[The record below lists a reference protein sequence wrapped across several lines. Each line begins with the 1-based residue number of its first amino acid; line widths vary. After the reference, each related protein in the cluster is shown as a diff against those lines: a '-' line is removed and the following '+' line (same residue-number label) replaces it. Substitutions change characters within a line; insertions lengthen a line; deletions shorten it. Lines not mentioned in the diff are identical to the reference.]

1 MIDTRRCENREPG
14 QPREASLS
22 QDRKGPLRA
31 GGQRLGRGGGGRGRA
46 PASPGLAGRM
56 RGPPGEAGGPD
67 GERKGRRASLPERGG
82 GGRGG
87 GGAAR
92 RRATESLSPA
102 KARTAEPAG
111 SLSEG
116 SPPEWMMRSA
126 GAGVG
131 VGSVVGAGAAAG
143 TAAGAGSGPASPAG
157 SGGGPGSGQAR
168 RSWLPPA
175 MMPIVRGVSQARSRE
190 CREWFGLPESE
201 ELLEEYSCALL
212 KKILLQGRMYV
223 FREHICFYSK
233 VFTFVTK
240 RTIELRT
247 VTSINRA
254 KNMGFPNSIEVIGG
268 GKRYFFTSFL
278 FREDSFRQMVTS
290 WSQCSPYARLFMGDG
305 SDISRGEPAALRSS
319 GPPRGG
325 RLTPERAP
333 LDTIAPLSLSAP
345 PCPTE
350 VTAIAS
356 DSAPAASAATSAV
369 DASILTPEA
378 GQSASERLS
387 LGSAMS
393 LPVLGE
399 REATALLDRRT
410 GQSLRSHAR
419 THSSPEELVAM
430 QAAKVPHGGAGD
442 SPDMHRSA
450 PSHHQKHA
458 SLDSI
463 GSHNVSG
470 DGFSGSVSDEFT
482 GSDAEHGLRAEE
494 VDEEDEGEEEE
505 EERLHEPFSGEE
517 DDANNLG
524 IYASPPPLP
533 EGSTVLLERDFPLAP
548 LEFHRMFLS
557 DESHFLVRVHEDLGD
572 FNITCTEWKSHSFL
586 GHARDFAFHKK
597 LIAFSALG
605 ASSRV
610 SCHQTQRV
618 GLYRVGGVEH
628 LVFESSQVN
637 SDVPFGDSF
646 VVRERWDVT
655 RRVGDS
661 GPSRLKHSVAVPF
674 SKPTLLRSTI
684 EKNTIALCRKSS
696 EHFIKFAC
704 SEISRGSAKEPGE
717 LPQQNALA
725 IDAEK
730 IPLEWRDQIV
740 QMLSLNSRQP
750 APGSPKLREG
760 PSSPTMSDS
769 PGTLSLPA
777 ARLLAPVFSG
787 LMLALQGLSLLPWK
801 LQVATWQGVQFLW
814 RVTRRSLEV
823 AARLDLIRAGIVAV
837 VGVQL
842 YLFLRMNSPA
852 HPEPYIGLAAGATNP
867 QQRARLDEHILF
879 LQRELRAARQVA
891 NGLQSELE
899 LVEALRRRLYG
910 GLQDAIQ

>member
-1 MIDTRRCENREPG
+1 
-14 QPREASLS
+14 
-22 QDRKGPLRA
+22 
-31 GGQRLGRGGGGRGRA
+31 
-46 PASPGLAGRM
+46 
-56 RGPPGEAGGPD
+56 
-67 GERKGRRASLPERGG
+67 
-82 GGRGG
+82 
-87 GGAAR
+87 
-92 RRATESLSPA
+92 
-102 KARTAEPAG
+102 
-111 SLSEG
+111 
-116 SPPEWMMRSA
+116 
-126 GAGVG
+126 
-131 VGSVVGAGAAAG
+131 
-143 TAAGAGSGPASPAG
+143 
-157 SGGGPGSGQAR
+157 
-168 RSWLPPA
+168 

-254 KNMGFPNSIEVIGG
+254 KNMGFPNSIEVIGS

-278 FREDSFRQMVTS
+278 FREDAFRQMVTS
-290 WSQCSPYARLFMGDG
+290 WSQCSPYARLFMGDR

-319 GPPRGG
+319 APPRVGS
-325 RLTPERAP
+325 LTPERSP
-333 LDTIAPLSLSAP
+333 LDTITPLPLSP
-345 PCPTE
+345 PPGPAE
-350 VTAIAS
+350 VDAVAS
-356 DSAPAASAATSAV
+356 DSAPAASTSAV
-369 DASILTPEA
+369 NASILTPEA
-378 GQSASERLS
+378 AQSASARLS
-387 LGSAMS
+387 LGSASS
-393 LPVLGE
+393 LPALGE
-399 REATALLDRRT
+399 RETAALLDRRT
-410 GQSLRSHAR
+410 GQPLRSHAR
-419 THSSPEELVAM
+419 TVSSPEELAAM
-430 QAAKVPHGGAGD
+430 QAVNGSANVPHGGAGG

-494 VDEEDEGEEEE
+494 EDEEDEGEGEEEE

-572 FNITCTEWKSHSFL
+572 INITCTEWKSHSFL

-605 ASSRV
+605 ASPRV

-618 GLYRVGGVEH
+618 GLYRVGGAEH

-655 RRVGDS
+655 RRVGDA

-704 SEISRGSAKEPGE
+704 SEISRGSAKESGE

-740 QMLSLNSRQP
+740 QMLSLNRP
-750 APGSPKLREG
+750 AASSSPKLREG
-760 PSSPTMSDS
+760 PPSPTTSDS
-769 PGTLSLPA
+769 SGTLLLPA
-777 ARLLAPVFSG
+777 ARLLAPVFPG

-801 LQVATWQGVQFLW
+801 LQVAAWQAVQCLWGVA
-814 RVTRRSLEV
+814 RRSLEV
-823 AARLDLIRAGIVAV
+823 AARLDLVHAGIVAV

-852 HPEPYIGLAAGATNP
+852 RPEPYIGLAAGATNP
-867 QQRARLDEHILF
+867 QQRARLDEHIVF
-879 LQRELRAARQVA
+879 LQRELRAARQA
-891 NGLQSELE
+891 ASGLQSELE
-899 LVEALRRRLYG
+899 LVEALRKRLYA
-910 GLQDAIQ
+910 GLPDAVR